1 MGDRARHLASTG
13 LLERILQ
20 GPIQFGRD
28 WLVGFVRLQGFDRA
42 VALAGQTFT
51 ALVPLLIVYG
61 AIVSRR
67 TGNDFADQ
75 IINAFDLH
83 GSSAASVKQ
92 AIASTSEVESEI
104 SVLGGLLLVVSALSF
119 TRALQRLYQL
129 AFGQPSLGLRAAK
142 WGLIWLAVVIA
153 ILTLRPVVLSPFH
166 GLTLL
171 LLSIGIG
178 ALLWLVTPYILL
190 ARRIPWRRL
199 VATAVLTSVG
209 MTGLTL
215 ASAIWMP
222 HSVAVSAE
230 QFGTIGIAFALLSWL
245 VGAGL
250 VLVVAAA
257 GGSVIDARLQQ
268 RAGR

>member
-1 MGDRARHLASTG
+1 MQL
-13 LLERILQ
+13 
-20 GPIQFGRD
+20 GRD

-51 ALVPLLIVYG
+51 ALIPLLIVYS
-61 AIVSRR
+61 AVVSRR
-67 TGNDFADQ
+67 TGDDFADQ
-75 IINAFDLH
+75 IIRAFDLH

-92 AIASTSEVESEI
+92 AIASSNEVENEV
-104 SVLGGLLLVVSALSF
+104 SVLGAFLLVFSALSF

-129 AFGQPSLGLRAAK
+129 AFDQPSLGMRAAK

-153 ILTLRPVVLSPFH
+153 ILTLRPVVLQPLH
-166 GLTLL
+166 GLVLVVV
-171 LLSIGIG
+171 SIAIG

-190 ARRIPWRRL
+190 VRRVPWQRL
-199 VATAVLTSVG
+199 VATALFTSIG
-209 MTGLTL
+209 MTALAA

-222 HSVAVSAE
+222 HSVSASAE

-257 GGSVIDARLQQ
+257 GGAVIDERLRR
-268 RAGR
+268 RAGP